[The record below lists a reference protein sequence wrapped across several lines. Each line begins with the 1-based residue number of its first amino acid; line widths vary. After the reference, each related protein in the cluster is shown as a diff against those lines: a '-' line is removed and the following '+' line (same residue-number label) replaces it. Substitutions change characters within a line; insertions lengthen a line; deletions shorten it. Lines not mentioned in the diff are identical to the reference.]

1 MPFQEVVEAEGH
13 LIDSH
18 IMENIFDKVV
28 EYHGRFEVEQFRI
41 GKTNS
46 EPSYLRLKVETPDGE
61 LLDRLLHELLNLG
74 CGPVDAVDASL
85 ETVEHDKC
93 APEDFYSTTN
103 HKTHIRN
110 GQQWLDVED
119 QRMDAMV
126 VVRDGRA
133 YCRRLRDLKAG
144 DSIVVGMRGIR
155 VTPESKERDRLSF
168 AFMANSISSERQ
180 VETAVRQTA
189 SLVQH
194 AVASKQ
200 KVLVVAGPVVVH
212 TGGAAPLAAL
222 IRAGWVHGVLS
233 GNALGVHD
241 IEAAL
246 FGTSLGVRLSD
257 GRQEEHG
264 HRNHM
269 RAINAINH
277 AGSVKEAVCSGRLC
291 QGILY
296 ECVKANVPFVLSG
309 SLRDDGPLPDTIT
322 DMNAAQDAYAA
333 QLKSAGLVLCL
344 GSMLHSIATG
354 NMLPS
359 WVRIVCVDIN
369 PAVATKVSDRGTG
382 QAVGVVAD
390 VGLFLD
396 LLSKALA

>member
-28 EYHGRFEVEQFRI
+28 EYHGRFEVDQFRI
-41 GKTNS
+41 GRTNS
-46 EPSYLRLKVETPDGE
+46 EPSYLRMKVEAPDAG
-61 LLDRLLHELLNLG
+61 LLDRLLEALLELG
-74 CGPVDAVDASL
+74 CVAVETGDAALRPVERDR
-85 ETVEHDKC
+85 C

-103 HKTHIRN
+103 HRTYVRH
-110 GQQWLDVED
+110 GQKWIEVEN
-119 QRMDAMV
+119 QRMDAMLV
-126 VVRDGRA
+126 VSEGRA
-133 YCRRLRDLKAG
+133 FCRRLRDLRQG
-144 DSIVVGMRGIR
+144 DLIVTGLRGIR
-155 VTPESKERDRLSF
+155 VIPESKERDRLSF
-168 AFMANSISSERQ
+168 SFMSNGISSERQ

-189 SLVQH
+189 ALIRQTLEQH
-194 AVASKQ
+194 YRV
-200 KVLVVAGPVVVH
+200 VVVAGPVVVH
-212 TGGAAPLAAL
+212 TGGVAGLASL
-222 IRAGWVHGVLS
+222 IRNGSVQAVLS

-241 IEAAL
+241 VEAAL
-246 FGTSLGVRLSD
+246 FGTSLGVRLAD

-269 RAINAINH
+269 RAINAIYH
-277 AGSVKEAVCSGRLC
+277 AGSVKQAVECGRLRS
-291 QGILY
+291 GILY
-296 ECVKANVPFVLSG
+296 ECVKSGAPFVLAG

-333 QLKSAGLVLCL
+333 HLRGAGLVLCL
-344 GSMLHSIATG
+344 GTMLHSIATG